1 MQSQF
6 AHRNGQDHSAR
17 HPIHYRD
24 HSIRSVSEFTA
35 VQKHNS

>member
-17 HPIHYRD
+17 HPIHHRD
-24 HSIRSVSEFTA
+24 HSAKSVSA
-35 VQKHNS
+35 VVIQRACA